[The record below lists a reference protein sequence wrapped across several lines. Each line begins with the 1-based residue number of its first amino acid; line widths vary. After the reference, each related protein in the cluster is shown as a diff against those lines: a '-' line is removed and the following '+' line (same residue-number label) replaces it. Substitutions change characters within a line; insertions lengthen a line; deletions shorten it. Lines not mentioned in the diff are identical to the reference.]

1 MGESMKE
8 LNYVTRICI
17 KQDLIASRP
26 KMRDDYSLH
35 SINQDAIA
43 VEGGADCDD
52 ASSDEVLNI
61 YI

>member
-17 KQDLIASRP
+17 KQDLIVWRL
-26 KMRDDYSLH
+26 KMQDDYSLH
-35 SINQDAIA
+35 SSNHDAIA
-43 VEGGADCDD
+43 IEGGEGCDD
-52 ASSDEVLNI
+52 ASCDEVLNI

>member
-17 KQDLIASRP
+17 KQNLIASRP
-26 KMRDDYSLH
+26 KMQHDYSLH

-43 VEGGADCDD
+43 IEAA
-52 ASSDEVLNI
+52 ASVDI
-61 YI
+61 YSSIHKPH